1 MDRSA
6 GDTTLAL
13 DARIA
18 DLIARGVEVVDPR
31 QLWIAPDVVPT
42 RVHAGARLWPGTRLL
57 GARTFVAPGAEVG
70 AEGPAT
76 LHDAVLGPGAIVD
89 SGFVHGAVLLDGARL
104 GANAHVRPG
113 TLLEEGAS
121 TAHAVG
127 LKQTILLAHVT
138 LGSLINFCDVLMA
151 GGTSRDDHS
160 EVGSS
165 FIHFNFT
172 PYGPRGDKATAS
184 LIGDVAQGVM
194 LRSARIFLGGQGGL
208 VGPLH
213 IDYGTV
219 LAAGFVYRR
228 NHGPDAL
235 VIGESLPTGTQPF
248 HRERFRGVGPRLTK
262 NLRYIG
268 ELVALWHWYQRA
280 RLPWAADDP
289 LQREL
294 FLAAQRVVGGAIA
307 ERLRQLD
314 RLVEALPASVTSL
327 AAEERH
333 VFARELA
340 LQRHLVAQWPQWAT
354 RLAAYPTLDAD
365 ADDDRTRVVT
375 AIDAG
380 RNASSFIA
388 TIQQLDAESVAAGTR
403 WLRRLV
409 ERVGAIFTP
418 PVAGEG

>member
-151 GGTSRDDHS
+151 GGTSRRDHS
-160 EVGSS
+160 EVGSG

-172 PYGPRGDKATAS
+172 PWGASGDKATPS
-184 LIGDVAQGVM
+184 LVGDVVAGVL
-194 LRSARIFLGGQGGL
+194 LRQPRIFLGGAGGMI
-208 VGPLH
+208 GPRRVE
-213 IDYGTV
+213 YGAIA
-219 LAAGFVYRR
+219 AAGQVLRR
-228 NHGPDAL
+228 DVAAGKL
-235 VIGESLPTGTQPF
+235 VSQPTPTLSL
-248 HRERFRGVGPRLTK
+248 ERRPHFLDGLQPRLQR
-262 NLRYIG
+262 NLEYIAQ
-268 ELVALWHWYQRA
+268 LVALSTWYREVRRA
-280 RLPWAADDP
+280 RARTAIA
-289 LQREL
+289 REL
-294 FLAAQRVVGGAIA
+294 VDAALHTIAQAIT
-307 ERLRQLD
+307 ERID
-314 RLVEALPASVTSL
+314 RARA
-327 AAEERH
+327 
-333 VFARELA
+333 FARERGASLPAIELA
-340 LQRHLVAQWPQWAT
+340 PSVPCPLS
-354 RLAAYPTLDAD
+354 LDAD
-365 ADDDRTRVVT
+365 DGRDHLAWVAALDDDACTAAAAWLRAVADRVVT
-375 AIDAG
+375 PAD
-380 RNASSFIA
+380 
-388 TIQQLDAESVAAGTR
+388 
-403 WLRRLV
+403 
-409 ERVGAIFTP
+409 
-418 PVAGEG
+418 